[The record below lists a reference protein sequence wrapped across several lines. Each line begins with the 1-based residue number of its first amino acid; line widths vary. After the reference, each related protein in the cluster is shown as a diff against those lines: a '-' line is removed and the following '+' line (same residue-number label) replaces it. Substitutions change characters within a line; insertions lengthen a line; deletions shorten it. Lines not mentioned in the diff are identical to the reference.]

1 MPITHSFR
9 VYMIGSLP
17 PLVRCR
23 TLCRAI
29 VASLTIGVT
38 ATPRPATAQSPL
50 RHWTEAIDSRFA
62 MSQPVIAYILHVDSA
77 DLSGFNVS
85 MTVRGKRDTTLL
97 AMVAHPEYDDK
108 YWRFVRNVR
117 VEDTKGGASVTRL
130 DSALWRVV
138 APGGSF
144 VVRYR
149 LQLPE
154 EPAGERAAWK
164 PFLAPTGGLVGGTH
178 TFMYVVGETLAPSYV
193 TLEVPA
199 GWSIATALTPTSN
212 ARTFSAPS
220 TLVLVESPMLVGRL
234 RDWRFSVDA
243 VPHRVVYWSLP
254 DAVPFDSMAVVAS
267 IAKLAREACALFG
280 RLPYREYVYQLQDGA
295 YGALEHPGSVSLG
308 APSRE
313 LADGLASFLGEL
325 AHEYFHTWN
334 LMRIRPVEY
343 RDVSYRTPP
352 RSQGLWFSEGLSM
365 FYSDLLRRR
374 AGLPASTPTRVAH
387 LETVIARYLSNPG
400 NARLSA
406 ERVSEAEYGDDP
418 AALGDYSAST
428 HLQGELIAAMMDL
441 EIRHATS
448 GRRSMDDVMRLMMER
463 YSGDRGFTGRDV
475 ERVIAEV
482 CGCTVAPFFGAHV
495 RGGKAI
501 PFDDYLRYIGLR
513 ADVTWRP
520 ALGQDGRPVP
530 DVRAFPYDL
539 GDGTGVRLKISDPS
553 SAWGKAGLHTGDR
566 LRTMNG
572 HPIDARDAMRAVL
585 RQLKSGDTVHVEVD
599 RGGVRRS
606 ATVVMAPFDRP
617 FVQLREVSSPRPR
630 SARCVRSGKRERRE
644 PDA

>member
-1 MPITHSFR
+1 
-9 VYMIGSLP
+9 MIGSLTP
-17 PLVRCR
+17 PVG
-23 TLCRAI
+23 CRALGRAI
-29 VASLTIGVT
+29 AAALTIAVA
-38 ATPRPATAQSPL
+38 ATPGLATAQNPL
-50 RHWTEAIDSRFA
+50 RHWTEAIDSRFT
-62 MSQPVIAYILHVDSA
+62 MSQPVIAYVLHVDSG
-77 DLSGFNVS
+77 DLSGFDVS
-85 MTVRGKRDTTLL
+85 MTVRGPRDTTLL
-97 AMVAHPEYDDK
+97 AMPAHPEYDDE

-117 VEDTKGGASVTRL
+117 VEDARAGASISRV

-149 LQLPE
+149 LQLPAE
-154 EPAGERAAWK
+154 AGGERAAWK

-178 TFMYVVGETLAPSYV
+178 SFMYVVGATLAPSYV
-193 TLEVPA
+193 TLELPA
-199 GWSIATALTPTSN
+199 GWSIATALTPTSDP
-212 ARTFSAPS
+212 RTFSAPS

-234 RDWRFSVDA
+234 RDWHFTVDA

-254 DAVPFDSMAVVAS
+254 DAIPFDSTAVVAA
-267 IAKLAREACALFG
+267 IAKLAREASALFG

-295 YGALEHPGSVSLG
+295 YGALEHPASVTLG
-308 APSRE
+308 ARSRE
-313 LADGLASFLGEL
+313 LADGSASFLGEL

-352 RSQGLWFSEGLSM
+352 RSRGLWFSEGLSM

-374 AGLPASTPTRVAH
+374 AGLPVGTPTREAH
-387 LETVIARYLSNPG
+387 LETAIARYLSSPG
-400 NARLSA
+400 NGRLSA
-406 ERVSEAEYGDDP
+406 ERVSEAEYGNDP

-441 EIRHATS
+441 AIRHATG
-448 GRRSMDDVMRLMMER
+448 GRRSMDDVMRLMMKR

-475 ERVIAEV
+475 ERVVAEV
-482 CGCTVAPFFGAHV
+482 CGCMVSPFFDAHV
-495 RGGKAI
+495 RGGKPI

-520 ALGQDGRPVP
+520 ALGQDGRPAP
-530 DVRAFPYDL
+530 DLRAFPYDG
-539 GDGTGVRLKISDPS
+539 GDGTVVRLAISDPS

-566 LRTMNG
+566 LRAMNG
-572 HPIDARDAMRAVL
+572 QPIATREEVRGVL
-585 RQLKSGDTVHVEVD
+585 RQLKSGDTVRVEVE

-617 FVQLREVSSPRPR
+617 FVQLHEVASPTTAQRALR
-630 SARCVRSGKRERRE
+630 ARWETGA
-644 PDA
+644 P

>member
-1 MPITHSFR
+1 
-9 VYMIGSLP
+9 MIGSLT
-17 PLVRCR
+17 PLDRCR
-23 TLCRAI
+23 TVCRAI
-29 VASLTIGVT
+29 VASLAIAVT
-38 ATPRPATAQSPL
+38 ALPWPATAQNPL

-62 MSQPVIAYILHVDSA
+62 MSQPVITYVLHVDSA
-77 DLSGFNVS
+77 DLSGFDVA
-85 MTVRGKRDTTLL
+85 MTVRDKRDTTLL
-97 AMVAHPEYDDK
+97 AMAAHPEYDDK

-117 VEDTKGGASVTRL
+117 VEDAKGRASVTRL

-144 VVRYR
+144 VIRYR
-149 LQLPE
+149 LQLPAE
-154 EPAGERAAWK
+154 TRGERAAWK

-178 TFMYVVGETLAPSYV
+178 SFMYVVGETLAPSYV
-193 TLEVPA
+193 TLELPA
-199 GWSIATALTPTSN
+199 GWSIATALTPTSD

-220 TLVLVESPMLVGRL
+220 ALVLVESPMLVGRL
-234 RDWRFSVDA
+234 RDWRFTVDA

-254 DAVPFDSMAVVAS
+254 DAVPFDSSAVVAA
-267 IAKLAREACALFG
+267 IEKLARETSALFG

-295 YGALEHPGSVSLG
+295 YGALEHPASVTLG

-313 LADGLASFLGEL
+313 LGEGLASFLGEL

-343 RDVSYRTPP
+343 GDVSYRTPP
-352 RSQGLWFSEGLSM
+352 RSRGLWFSEGLSM

-374 AGLPASTPTRVAH
+374 AGLPVGTPTRVAH
-387 LETVIARYLSNPG
+387 LESVIARYLSNPG

-448 GRRSMDDVMRLMMER
+448 GRRSIDDVMRVMMER
-463 YSGDRGFTGRDV
+463 YAGERGFTGRDV
-475 ERVIAEV
+475 ERVIGEV
-482 CGCTVAPFFGAHV
+482 CRCTVAPFFDAHV

-520 ALGQDGRPVP
+520 ALGPDGRPVP
-530 DVRAFPYDL
+530 DSRMFPYDR
-539 GDGTGVRLKISDPS
+539 GDGAGVRLKISDPS

-566 LRTMNG
+566 VRAMNG
-572 HPIDARDAMRAVL
+572 RPIDARDAVLGVL
-585 RQLKSGDTVHVEVD
+585 RQLRSGDTVHVEFE
-599 RGGVRRS
+599 RGGARRS
-606 ATVVMAPFDRP
+606 ATVVMVPFTRP
-617 FVQLREVSSPRPR
+617 FVQLHDVSSPTQAQHALRDRWETGGP
-630 SARCVRSGKRERRE
+630 
-644 PDA
+644 

>member
-1 MPITHSFR
+1 
-9 VYMIGSLP
+9 MIGSLR

-23 TLCRAI
+23 TAGRTIL
-29 VASLTIGVT
+29 ASLAIAVV
-38 ATPRPATAQSPL
+38 APPRAATAQSPL
-50 RHWTEAIDSRFA
+50 RHWTEAIDSRFST
-62 MSQPVIAYILHVDSA
+62 SQPVIAYVLRVDSA
-77 DLSGFNVS
+77 DLSGFDVA

-108 YWRFVRNVR
+108 YWRFVRNLR
-117 VEDTKGGASVTRL
+117 VEDTRGGASVTRL

-144 VVRYR
+144 VLRYR
-149 LQLPE
+149 LELPV
-154 EPAGERAAWK
+154 EPEGERAAWK
-164 PFLAPTGGLVGGTH
+164 PFLSPTGGLVGGTH
-178 TFMYVVGETLAPSYV
+178 SFMYVVGETLAPSYV
-193 TLEVPA
+193 TLELPP
-199 GWSIATALTPTSN
+199 GWTIATALTPTSD

-234 RDWRFSVDA
+234 KDWRFTVDA

-254 DAVPFDSMAVVAS
+254 DAVPFDSTAVVA
-267 IAKLAREACALFG
+267 AMARLVHEASTLFG

-295 YGALEHPGSVSLG
+295 YGALEHPASVTLG

-313 LADGLASFLGEL
+313 LAQGLASFLGEL

-334 LMRIRPVEY
+334 LMRIRPAEY

-352 RSQGLWFSEGLSM
+352 RSRGLWFSEGLSM

-374 AGLPASTPTRVAH
+374 AGLPTNTPTRAAH
-387 LETVIARYLSNPG
+387 LETAIARYLSTPG

-441 EIRHATS
+441 EIRHATR

-463 YSGDRGFTGRDV
+463 YAADRGFTGRDV

-482 CGCTVAPFFGAHV
+482 CGCNVTAFFDAHV

-513 ADVTWRP
+513 ADVAWRP

-530 DVRAFPYDL
+530 DFRAFPYDP

-572 HPIDARDAMRAVL
+572 RPVAARDAVLGVL
-585 RQLKSGDTVHVEVD
+585 RQLKSGDTVRVEVE

-606 ATVVMAPFDRP
+606 AIVVMAPFDRP
-617 FVQLREVSSPRPR
+617 FVQLRDVASPT
-630 SARCVRSGKRERRE
+630 SAQRALRARWEAGA
-644 PDA
+644 P

>member
-1 MPITHSFR
+1 
-9 VYMIGSLP
+9 MIGSFT
-17 PLVRCR
+17 PLARCR
-23 TLCRAI
+23 TIRCAI
-29 VASLTIGVT
+29 VTSLAIAVI
-38 ATPRPATAQSPL
+38 APPRAAPAQSPL

-62 MSQPVIAYILHVDSA
+62 MRQPVIAYVLHVDSA
-77 DLSGFNVS
+77 DLSGFDVS

-117 VEDTKGGASVTRL
+117 VEDTPSGASVARL

-144 VVRYR
+144 VLRYR
-149 LQLPE
+149 LQLPA
-154 EPAGERAAWK
+154 EPPGERAAWK
-164 PFLAPTGGLVGGTH
+164 PFLAPTGGFVGGTH
-178 TFMYVVGETLAPSYV
+178 SFMYVVNETLAPSYV
-193 TLEVPA
+193 TLDLPA
-199 GWSIATALTPTSN
+199 GWSVATALTPTSDP
-212 ARTFSAPS
+212 RTFSAPS

-234 RDWRFSVDA
+234 RDWRFTVGA
-243 VPHRVVYWSLP
+243 VPHRVAYWSLP
-254 DAVPFDSMAVVAS
+254 DAVPFDSGAVVAA
-267 IAKLAREACALFG
+267 IAKLASEASALFG

-295 YGALEHPGSVSLG
+295 YGALEHPASVSLG
-308 APSRE
+308 ARSRE
-313 LADGLASFLGEL
+313 LADGSASFLGEL

-352 RSQGLWFSEGLSM
+352 RSRGLWFSEGLSM

-374 AGLPASTPTRVAH
+374 AGLPAGTPTREAH
-387 LETVIARYLSNPG
+387 LETTIARYLSSPG

-406 ERVSEAEYGDDP
+406 ERVSKAEYGDDP
-418 AALGDYSAST
+418 AALGDYAAST

-441 EIRHATS
+441 QIRHATS

-463 YSGDRGFTGRDV
+463 FAGERGFTGRDV

-482 CGCTVAPFFGAHV
+482 CGCAVTRFFDAHV
-495 RGGKAI
+495 RGGSAI

-520 ALGQDGRPVP
+520 ALGRDGRPAP
-530 DVRAFPYDL
+530 DFRAFPYDA
-539 GDGTGVRLKISDPS
+539 GDGTGVRLKVSDPA

-566 LRTMNG
+566 VLSMNG
-572 HPIDARDAMRAVL
+572 QPVATQDAVRGVL
-585 RQLKSGDTVHVEVD
+585 RELESGDTVHVEFE

-606 ATVVMAPFDRP
+606 AGVVMAPFDRP
-617 FVQLREVSSPRPR
+617 FVQLREVGSPT
-630 SARCVRSGKRERRE
+630 SAQRALRARWEAGA
-644 PDA
+644 P

>member
-1 MPITHSFR
+1 
-9 VYMIGSLP
+9 MIGSFA
-17 PLVRCR
+17 PLVRCHTR
-23 TLCRAI
+23 GPSV
-29 VASLTIGVT
+29 VASLALAVA

-62 MSQPVIAYILHVDSA
+62 MSQPVISYVLHVDSA
-77 DLSGFNVS
+77 DLSGFDVS
-85 MTVRGKRDTTLL
+85 MAVRGKRDTTLL
-97 AMVAHPEYDDK
+97 AMVAHPEYDDR
-108 YWRFVRNVR
+108 YWRFVRDMR
-117 VEDTKGGASVTRL
+117 VEDTTNRASLTRV

-149 LQLPE
+149 LQLPAE
-154 EPAGERAAWK
+154 GEGERAAWK

-193 TLEVPA
+193 TLELPA
-199 GWSIATALTPTSN
+199 GWSIATALTPTSD

-220 TLVLVESPMLVGRL
+220 TLVLVESPVLVGRL
-234 RDWRFSVDA
+234 RDWRFTVDA
-243 VPHRVVYWSLP
+243 VPHRVVYWPLP
-254 DAVPFDSMAVVAS
+254 DAVPFDSAAVITA
-267 IAKLAREACALFG
+267 IAKLAREASALFG

-295 YGALEHPGSVSLG
+295 YGALEHPASVSLG
-308 APSRE
+308 ARSRE
-313 LADGLASFLGEL
+313 LAAGDASFLGEL

-343 RDVSYRTPP
+343 RDVMYRTPP
-352 RSQGLWFSEGLSM
+352 RARGLWFSEGFSM

-400 NARLSA
+400 NARFSA

-428 HLQGELIAAMMDL
+428 HLQGELIAALMDL

-448 GRRSMDDVMRLMMER
+448 GRRSLDDVMRLMMER
-463 YSGDRGFTGRDV
+463 YAGERGFTGRDV

-482 CGCTVAPFFGAHV
+482 CGCTVSPFFAAHV
-495 RGGKAI
+495 RGGKPI

-513 ADVTWRP
+513 VDVTWRT
-520 ALGQDGRPVP
+520 ALGRDGRPAP
-530 DVRAFPYDL
+530 DLRAFPYDL

-572 HPIDARDAMRAVL
+572 HPVATREDVRGLL
-585 RQLKSGDTVHVEVD
+585 RQLKSGDTVHVEVE

-606 ATVVMAPFDRP
+606 VIVVVAPFDRP
-617 FVQLREVSSPRPR
+617 FVQLREVPTATSTQRALH
-630 SARCVRSGKRERRE
+630 ARWETGT
-644 PDA
+644 P